1 MNFEQV
7 KTATINSIQ
16 LFLDEQNFD
25 LMVGELSD
33 DDYKILCGGYGDLE
47 WPWAIGSIGND
58 DHSVSF
64 CFKITGGHIPEGIA
78 MGLYD
83 VESETLSIHMIESFV
98 RDKPA
103 HPLKGRMIYFTLVA
117 AALFIRAF
125 DGKLLNFVD
134 PLNSDLEKLYISY
147 GFSRSYSSRGMTIQT
162 ISIDGLLESIA
173 DFSESD

>member
-16 LFLDEQNFD
+16 LFLDEKNLD
-25 LMVGELSD
+25 LMVGELND
-33 DDYKILCGGYGDLE
+33 DDYKILCRGYGELE
-47 WPWAIGSIGND
+47 WPWAISSIGND

-83 VESETLSIHMIESFV
+83 FESETLSIHMIESFV
-98 RDKPA
+98 RGKAD
-103 HPLKGRMIYFTLVA
+103 HPLSGRMIYFTLVS
-117 AALFIRAF
+117 AALFIAAF
-125 DGKLLNFVD
+125 DGKFLNFVD
-134 PLNSDLEKLYISY
+134 PVNSDLEKLYISY
-147 GFSRSYSSRGMTIQT
+147 GFSGPYISGAVMIQS